1 MVAGKTVCLMY
12 HELELPGRKLCQAEE
27 GYVRYIV
34 GIQDFRHQLQVL
46 REAHHAGISVT
57 QMLAGQRGVAL
68 TFDDGCETDLLA
80 AAPLLKEFGYGATFY
95 ITTGFSGKPGYL
107 THEQIRTLGSYGFD
121 IGCHSITHPYLTD
134 LDEAG
139 LRREIAE
146 AKESLEQIAG
156 LKVDHFSCPGGRWD
170 RRVAE
175 VARNAGY
182 ASVATSRTGTN
193 SSSTDPFRLMR
204 IAVMRETQIADF
216 QRIVVGR
223 GLWPIQMREAMRST
237 IRNMIGNVI
246 YDKLR
251 SLLLKDV

>member
-1 MVAGKTVCLMY
+1 MIFGKAVCLMY
-12 HELELPGRKLCQAEE
+12 HELELPGRGLCQSET

-34 GIQDFRHQLQVL
+34 SIEDFRRQLQSL
-46 REAHHAGISVT
+46 REANLPGISVT
-57 QMLAGQRGVAL
+57 QMLSGQRGVAL

-80 AAPLLKEFGYGATFY
+80 AAPLLQEFGYCATFY
-95 ITTGFSGKPGYL
+95 ITTGFSGKLGYL
-107 THEQIRTLGSYGFD
+107 THDQVRTLGSYGFD

-146 AKESLEQIAG
+146 AKESLEDIASV
-156 LKVDHFSCPGGRWD
+156 KVDHFSCPGGRWD

-182 ASVATSRTGTN
+182 GSVATSRTGTN
-193 SSSTDPFRLMR
+193 SSSTDPFCLAR
-204 IAVMRETQIADF
+204 IAVMRGTPIADF
-216 QRIVVGR
+216 QRMVAGR
-223 GLWPIQMREAMRST
+223 GLWPIQMREAMRSAV
-237 IRNMIGNVI
+237 RNVMGNAV

-251 SLLLKDV
+251 SLLLKDA